1 MIRCLWRNIAWS
13 SMLLAAAFL
22 CVLPLAAQQTLGSIN
37 GTVTD
42 ASGAAVA
49 GATVTVDA
57 ANINVTRTTVSQKSG
72 FFQIFNLP
80 VGTYTVRIDHSGFQT
95 MQIAG
100 VGVQE
105 ATAKTV
111 HVMLKVGEVSQ
122 SVEVTA
128 NPLLNATD
136 TTNGYTLDSAQIA
149 AAPLATGSFTQLAVL
164 SPGVNADLLT
174 GVGTNT
180 GLGNQSIWA
189 NGQRA
194 TSNTF
199 QINGVDATNLF
210 NGMTSSGD
218 ASQRYNFNIGAG
230 SSSATSAAGS
240 STVGGAAATG
250 TSVYGSNG
258 NSLPSPPPEFLQEIR
273 VNTSMYDAQQGATSG
288 AQIDASTAS
297 GTNKWHGQIYGN
309 FANNSMNA
317 SPYFFKQ
324 SYLLAQNYPGSY
336 SFPSSLVNPAL
347 HRWTAGATLG
357 GPVLKN
363 KLYFFAAYQ
372 HVYDSDQFKGIS
384 QVYVP
389 TGLSNDRSLSGIQA
403 ALDSYCATSKYAC
416 SGSTTLTSV
425 DPVAEA
431 LLTAKLPNGNY
442 LIPSAQSTASYP
454 EPDATLIGTSL
465 FTADQGTGSL
475 DYDVTKT
482 DRLSTKYYYQND
494 PVTSPFNVSNVDG
507 FPSKQK
513 NGSQVGVIDN
523 TDSIGPNVNWEQRIG
538 FIRMYSYSY
547 FEQNVTCNG
556 DPTCGI
562 NMPTTTD
569 NGSIPNTLLPG
580 IELQKFGSANGG
592 TVVKLGPY
600 SSFVNAGYYQNR
612 LNPSTNLI
620 LALGKHTL
628 TIGGGYSYTQLNVIN
643 NRTGIGQVVVKNFQG
658 FLQGKTRGTGYS
670 SVLDSVAGGHNV
682 SNRYY
687 RSNEFSGYIQDK
699 FQMLSNLSL
708 TAGVRYDYH
717 GGLTEK
723 YGNMFNFDPNL
734 YNVEGTPTEGFT
746 VKNGGFVIAHN
757 NPFCKNSPGSC
768 SPSNSTLDGRQWG
781 ISPRVGFAWSPI
793 RDHGTV
799 VIRGGGGIYFD
810 RGELFSY
817 LSQPAGS
824 STGGP
829 FGATEAPP
837 LVNLEQ
843 SGGPGATQTLEN
855 PLGSSPY
862 CLLSTCAPSA
872 DPSNFTQLLQATLNQ
887 MTGSTSYDGLN
898 CGAYAN
904 QDDYTLCPSPFSFGA
919 YDPKNKLPYT
929 INYTFSMEWQPS
941 SNTAV
946 TIGYTGNRGRHLVV
960 PLPLNEPQI
969 ATPTNPAM
977 VMGKEPHSSGE
988 THTYGYQVLNGNV
1001 APVGYSYYGDPIWPS
1016 ISSEP
1021 WNTYQGGNTDFRV
1034 PYPGYSPN
1042 SAMFRAVGT
1051 SAYDALEAHVEKRF
1065 SHHYMFGAS
1074 YTWSHT
1080 LDEQSDIGL
1089 FFTGDNPNNLKDSWA
1104 SADFD
1109 RTHVFTANFQAM
1121 LPNVTSRT
1129 NSFLG
1134 EVADGWNLSGIGVLE
1149 SGEPYS
1155 LYEFYGA
1162 VGSLYFGNYPTLDN
1176 PILPIKNPSDVKAA
1190 LTGKNGATR
1199 SGTYYEPA
1207 INLNDI
1213 EIPTVAPGQKGVPA
1227 CTGNEPCDIF
1237 ETDFVKG
1244 QRNIFRQS
1252 PQRRL
1257 DLSFRKSFRVTERLG
1272 VQYQFDIFNI
1282 TNTPSFDVPQNQTQI
1297 DQADAI
1303 PTGVGPYSN
1312 EYGDA
1317 YPNYGQVISVSG
1329 QQTNSSGPNGS
1340 VWKNLYQKPTM
1351 NSNGT
1356 STSNLGSVTG
1366 AIGSSRQVEMSIHIT
1381 Y

>member
-1 MIRCLWRNIAWS
+1 MNRSLWRSIACCGYF
-13 SMLLAAAFL
+13 LLASMFCA
-22 CVLPLAAQQTLGSIN
+22 LPSAAQQTLGSIN
-37 GTVTD
+37 GTVVD
-42 ASGAAVA
+42 PSGAAVP
-49 GATVTVDA
+49 GAAVTVNDPS
-57 ANINVTRTTVSQKSG
+57 INVTRTTNSQRTG

-80 VGTYTVRIDHSGFQT
+80 VGTYTVTISHDGFRT
-95 MQIAG
+95 SQIAG

-105 ATAKTV
+105 ASAKTV
-111 HVMLKVGEVSQ
+111 NVTLKVGEVSQ

-136 TTNGYTLDSAQIA
+136 TTNGYTLDSAQITS
-149 AAPLATGSFTQLAVL
+149 APLATGSFTQLAVL
-164 SPGVNADLLT
+164 SPGVNAELLT

-210 NGMTSSGD
+210 NGMTSSGE

-230 SSSATSAAGS
+230 STSATSAAGS

-297 GTNKWHGQIYGN
+297 GTNKYHGQIYGN
-309 FANNSMNA
+309 FANNDLNA

-324 SYLLAQNYPGSY
+324 SYLQSQNGYGY
-336 SFPSSLVNPAL
+336 FPESLLNPAL
-347 HRWTAGATLG
+347 HRWTAGATAG
-357 GPVLKN
+357 GPVLKS

-372 HVYDSDQFKGIS
+372 HVYDSDQFKGLS

-389 TGLSNDRSLSGIQA
+389 TGLTDDRSLAGLQA
-403 ALDSYCATSKYAC
+403 ALASYNGGTIS
-416 SGSTTLTSV
+416 SI
-425 DPVAEA
+425 DPVAMA
-431 LLTAKLPNGNY
+431 LLNAKGPDGKY
-442 LIPSAQSTASYP
+442 LIPSAQSTAVYP
-454 EPDATLIGTSL
+454 KPDATLVGTSL

-475 DYDVTKT
+475 DYDLTKT
-482 DRLSTKYYYQND
+482 DRLSTKYYYQSD
-494 PVTSPFNVSNVDG
+494 PVSSPFNVSNVEG
-507 FPSKQK
+507 FPARQK

-523 TDSIGPNVNWEQRIG
+523 TDSIGPRLNWEQRLG
-538 FIRMYSYSY
+538 FVRMYSYSY
-547 FEQNVTCNG
+547 FDQNVTCNG

-562 NMPTTTD
+562 SMPTTTD
-569 NGSIPNTLLPG
+569 SGSIPNAALPG
-580 IELQKFGSANGG
+580 IELQKFGSSNGG

-600 SSFVNAGYYQNR
+600 SSFVDAGYYQNR

-620 LALGKHTL
+620 LAWGKHTL
-628 TIGGGYSYTQLNVIN
+628 TMGGGYSYTQLNVIN
-643 NRTGIGQVVVKNFQG
+643 NRTGVGQIVVKDFPS
-658 FLQGKTRGTGYS
+658 FLQGKTRGTGYA

-699 FQMLSNLSL
+699 FQLYSNLSL

-734 YNVEGTPTEGFT
+734 YDVQGTTTGGFNVI
-746 VKNGGFVIAHN
+746 NGGFLIAHN

-768 SPSNSTLDGRQWG
+768 STSDSTLTGRQWG
-781 ISPRVGFAWSPI
+781 ISPRVGFAWSPA
-793 RDHGTV
+793 RDHGSLV
-799 VIRGGGGIYFD
+799 FRGGAGVYFD

-843 SGGPGATQTLEN
+843 SGGKNQTLET

-862 CLLSTCAPSA
+862 CLISTCAPSA
-872 DPSNFTQLLQATLNQ
+872 DPSNFTQLLQTTLDR

-919 YDPKNKLPYT
+919 YDRGNKLPYT
-929 INYTFSMEWQPS
+929 INYTFNMEWQPRS
-941 SNTAV
+941 DTAV
-946 TIGYTGNRGRHLVV
+946 TIGYTGNRGRHLVI

-969 ATPTNPAM
+969 ATSSSPAQ
-977 VMGKEPHSSGE
+977 VRGKETHSSGE
-988 THTYGYQVLNGNV
+988 SATYGYQVLNGNV
-1001 APVGYSYYGDPIWPS
+1001 APVGYSYYGDAIWPS
-1016 ISSEP
+1016 ISTEP
-1021 WNTYQGGNTDFRV
+1021 WNTYDGGNVDFRV

-1042 SAMFRAVGT
+1042 SAVYKAVGN
-1051 SAYDALEAHVEKRF
+1051 SAYDALEAHIEKRF
-1065 SHHYMFGAS
+1065 SHNYMFGAS

-1089 FFTGDNPNNLKDSWA
+1089 FFTGDNPNNLRDSWA

-1109 RTHVFTANFQAM
+1109 RTHVFTVNFQAM
-1121 LPNVTSRT
+1121 VPNVTSRT
-1129 NSFLG
+1129 NSLLG
-1134 EVADGWNLSGIGVLE
+1134 EIADGWNLSGIGVLE

-1162 VGSLYFGNYPTLDN
+1162 VGSLFFGNYPTLDN
-1176 PILPIKNPSDVKAA
+1176 PILPIKNPADVKKAM
-1190 LTGKNGATR
+1190 TGKTGAYR
-1199 SGTYYEPA
+1199 SNDSSHPYIPA
-1207 INLNDI
+1207 INLDDI
-1213 EIPTVAPGQKGVPA
+1213 AIPTVSPGTKGVPD
-1227 CTGNEPCDIF
+1227 CTGSEPCDIF
-1237 ETDFVKG
+1237 ETDFAKG
-1244 QRNIFRQS
+1244 QRNIFRQTA
-1252 PQRRL
+1252 QRRL
-1257 DLSFRKSFRVTERLG
+1257 DLSVRKAFKVTERFS
-1272 VQYQFDIFNI
+1272 VQYQFDVFNI
-1282 TNTPSFDVPQNQTQI
+1282 TNTPSFDVPENQTQI
-1297 DQADAI
+1297 GQADAI
-1303 PTGVGPYSN
+1303 PTNAGPYADI
-1312 EYGDA
+1312 YKDA

-1329 QQTNSSGPNGS
+1329 QQANSSGPNGS
-1340 VWKNLYQKPTM
+1340 VWNNLYDVPKM
-1351 NSNGT
+1351 NSDGT
-1356 STSNLGSVTG
+1356 SSSNLGSVTG
-1366 AIGSSRQVEMSIHIT
+1366 AIGSSRQIEMSIHIT